1 MSEKTTAATTQI
13 PAGLK
18 ALGRLTEFDPR
29 TLVLDPHNAR
39 TENVKPDH
47 ALLASVERIGVQE
60 PISVRPLEDGTFGVF
75 KGQRRW
81 LAATAAAKKAEAKGA
96 PVRPIPAF
104 VREDL
109 TDSDTEALLLSM
121 VENTQRAPM
130 TQRDQLNGAAQLE
143 LISMNET
150 DRRRAAG
157 ILGMKRESLRAAKQA
172 SALTTEGLQAGAR
185 YGFDLTEMAD
195 LQDVEE
201 VSGAAN
207 KLAAARR
214 RDAEAKGNTRGNWQ
228 HAMASL
234 RQERDERRKRD
245 AAAKTLTDAGVTVL
259 PRYSR
264 SDDTAR
270 PLDQITTKLGKEFTA
285 TTHAACA
292 GHAARL
298 DEDAQPVYF
307 CTDPEKN
314 GHAIKDAPDAAEEA
328 EAKAAARAERKKVI
342 EQNKAARAAREVRHE
357 FIAQLCKGKTLSD
370 AAWTLVL
377 TTVMNGSDTYRKFI
391 NRTQAKATAAVA
403 QFTGGPAPEE
413 NADDPFTPLIQRTGK
428 ARRPQ
433 LLMAQVAAA
442 FEDEMHDKAWSTKT
456 ATQVMW
462 LTFLEAEGYTLS
474 AHEAAILDR
483 ATTPERAATE
493 PDSLTD
499 EQEPQEDAEE
509 QSTEAQQ
516 ADEADTQEQEAA
528 PDAPEEEPEAATA
541 PDAPEE
547 EPEAATAPDA
557 PEEEPE
563 AATAPEAPEGA
574 QEADREAEEGEVGPE
589 AEDAATAPQE
599 GAQQE

>member
-1 MSEKTTAATTQI
+1 MSEKTTAATAQI

-29 TLVLDPHNAR
+29 TLVLDPRNAR

-60 PISVRPLEDGTFGVF
+60 PISVRPLGDGTFGVF

-130 TQRDQLNGAAQLE
+130 THRDQLNGAAQLE
-143 LISMNET
+143 LIGVSDAE
-150 DRRRAAG
+150 RRRAAG
-157 ILGMKRESLRAAKQA
+157 ILGIKRESLRAAKQA
-172 SALTTEGLQAGAR
+172 AALTPEGLQNGAR
-185 YGFDLTEMAD
+185 LGFDLTELAD

-201 VSGAAN
+201 VSGAARQ
-207 KLAAARR
+207 LAAARKQ
-214 RDAEAKGNTRGNWQ
+214 DAEAKGKNTRGHWQ

-234 RQERDERRKRD
+234 RQERDEQRKRQ
-245 AAAKTLTDAGVTVL
+245 AAVQALTDAGVKVL

-270 PLDQITTKLGKEFTA
+270 PLDQITTRLGKEFTA
-285 TTHAACA
+285 TTHAECA

-298 DEDAQPVYF
+298 DEDAVPVYF

-314 GHAIKDAPDAAEEA
+314 GHSIKDAPDAAEEA
-328 EAKAAARAERKKVI
+328 KAKEEARAERKKVI
-342 EQNKAARAAREVRHE
+342 EQNRAARAAREVRHD
-357 FIAQLCKGKTLSD
+357 FVAQLCKGKTLSD

-377 TTVMNGSDTYRKFI
+377 NTVLNGSDTYRRFI
-391 NRTQAKATAAVA
+391 NKTPAKATAAVA
-403 QFTGGPAPEE
+403 KFTSGPVPEE
-413 NADDPFTPLIQRTGK
+413 NAGDPFAPLIQRTGK

-442 FEDEMHDKAWSTKT
+442 FEDEMHDKAWSTKSQ
-456 ATQVMW
+456 TQVMW

-474 AHEAAILDR
+474 AHEAAILGR
-483 ATTPERAATE
+483 ATAPEPATAE
-493 PDSLTD
+493 PTSLAD
-499 EQEPQEDAEE
+499 EQEPQEDTEE
-509 QSTEAQQ
+509 QSTETQ
-516 ADEADTQEQEAA
+516 EADVADAQEEQEDAG
-528 PDAPEEEPEAATA
+528 PDAPEEGPEAAPA
-541 PDAPEE
+541 PEATKGAQEAESAPEE
-547 EPEAATAPDA
+547 EEAAPL
-557 PEEEPE
+557 
-563 AATAPEAPEGA
+563 
-574 QEADREAEEGEVGPE
+574 
-589 AEDAATAPQE
+589 AEDAARAPQE

>member
-1 MSEKTTAATTQI
+1 MSEKTTVPAQI
-13 PAGLK
+13 PAGLE

-29 TLVLDPHNAR
+29 TLVLDPRNAR
-39 TENVKPDH
+39 TENVKPDP

-109 TDSDTEALLLSM
+109 TDSDTEVLLLSM
-121 VENTQRAPM
+121 VENTQRAAM
-130 TQRDQLNGAAQLE
+130 THRDQLNGVAQLE
-143 LISMNET
+143 LIGVSEA

-157 ILGMKRESLRAAKQA
+157 ILGLKRESLRAAKQA
-172 SALTTEGLQAGAR
+172 AALTPEGLQDGAR
-185 YGFDLTEMAD
+185 HAFDLTELAD

-201 VSGAAN
+201 VSGAARR
-207 KLAAARR
+207 LAIARKQ
-214 RDAEAKGNTRGNWQ
+214 DAEAKGKNTRGHWQ

-234 RQERDERRKRD
+234 RQERDEQRKRD
-245 AAAKTLTDAGVTVL
+245 AAVKALTDAGVQVL

-298 DEDAQPVYF
+298 DENAQPVYF

-314 GHAIKDAPDAAEEA
+314 GHAMKDAPDSAEEA

-342 EQNKAARAAREVRHE
+342 EQNKAARAARDVRHE

-370 AAWTLVL
+370 AAWTLIL

-403 QFTGGPAPEE
+403 QFTGGPTPEE
-413 NADDPFTPLIQRTGK
+413 HADDPFTPLIQRTGK

-442 FEDEMHDKAWSTKT
+442 FEDEMYDRAWSTKT
-456 ATQVMW
+456 APQVMW

-474 AHEAAILDR
+474 AHEAAILGR
-483 ATTPERAATE
+483 ATAAAEATS
-493 PDSLTD
+493 PTD
-499 EQEPQEDAEE
+499 EQEPQKDAEE
-509 QSTEAQQ
+509 QSTEAEQ
-516 ADEADTQEQEAA
+516 ANEADAQEEEQEDV
-528 PDAPEEEPEAATA
+528 PDAPAEEF
-541 PDAPEE
+541 
-547 EPEAATAPDA
+547 
-557 PEEEPE
+557 E

-574 QEADREAEEGEVGPE
+574 QEADTEAEEGEAGSE
-589 AEDAATAPQE
+589 AEDAAMVPQE

>member
-1 MSEKTTAATTQI
+1 MSEKTTAATAQI
-13 PAGLK
+13 PAGLE

-29 TLVLDPHNAR
+29 TLVLDPRNAR

-130 TQRDQLNGAAQLE
+130 THRDQLNGAAQLE
-143 LISMNET
+143 LISMSEPV
-150 DRRRAAG
+150 RRRAAG

-172 SALTTEGLQAGAR
+172 SALTTEGLQAGAHH
-185 YGFDLTEMAD
+185 GFDLTELAD

-207 KLAAARR
+207 KLAYARR
-214 RDAEAKGNTRGNWQ
+214 QDAEAKGKNTRGNWQ

-245 AAAKTLTDAGVTVL
+245 SAAKALTDAGVTVL

-342 EQNKAARAAREVRHE
+342 EQNKAARAARDVRHE

-377 TTVMNGSDTYRKFI
+377 TTVMNASDTYRKFI

-403 QFTGGPAPEE
+403 QFTGGPAPEG

-462 LTFLEAEGYTLS
+462 LSFLEAEGYTLS
-474 AHEAAILDR
+474 AHEAAILGR
-483 ATTPERAATE
+483 ATAPEPADEAT
-493 PDSLTD
+493 SLAD

-509 QSTEAQQ
+509 QSTEAEQ
-516 ADEADTQEQEAA
+516 ADEADAQEEEQEDA
-528 PDAPEEEPEAATA
+528 PDAPEEG
-541 PDAPEE
+541 
-547 EPEAATAPDA
+547 
-557 PEEEPE
+557 PE

-574 QEADREAEEGEVGPE
+574 QEADREVEEGEAGPD
-589 AEDAATAPQE
+589 AEDAATTPQE